1 MLLVEVKS
9 CLVNLLVLIIGAT
22 CNAVDLSLRNEELW
36 NGVYNSLYVQV
47 LWHCNK
53 FPAKS

>member
-9 CLVNLLVLIIGAT
+9 CLVNLLVFIIGAT

-47 LWHCNK
+47 LLHRNK
-53 FPAKS
+53 FLAKS

>member
-47 LWHCNK
+47 LLHRNK
-53 FPAKS
+53 FLAKS